1 MNVGDI
7 VRFLNDVGG
16 GRVVRIA
23 GTVAYVEDEDGF
35 ETPIPVRECVVVR
48 TAAQE
53 AADKKAATSG
63 AFKARTAAD
72 MAREAMEAKARAEHV
87 QAPKVE
93 QPAAPVPVTLTSS
106 DIAET
111 PEGDSLNVIL
121 GFEAT
126 DSRRLSSSHYEASLV
141 NDSNYYLYFALLSQ
155 ADGDEGWTDR
165 YDGIVEPNI
174 QVTIDTYSNA
184 DVAEMDRLAV
194 QLVAF
199 KRDKAFA
206 LQRPVSVEI
215 KVDTTK
221 FFKLHCFRQSPYFDR
236 PVLSFDIVR
245 DGKAVAES
253 VTAPVDTAAPA
264 VVSRQPAQPAEAKD
278 KGTASARQQVVVRGK
293 IDLAKIARD
302 RRGPSASPGAFS
314 KSSKPGDPIEVD
326 LHIDSLL
333 DSTAGM
339 SSANILNYQIDTF
352 RRVMDENLRNHG
364 QKIVFIHGKG
374 DGVLR
379 HALTKELNYRYKG
392 CRVEDASFARYGYGA
407 TEVTIK

>member
-1 MNVGDI
+1 MNIGDI

-16 GRVVRIA
+16 GRVVRINGA
-23 GTVAYVEDEDGF
+23 TAYVEDEDGF
-35 ETPIPVRECVVVR
+35 ETPMPVRECVVVR

-53 AADKKAATSG
+53 AADKKATTSG

-72 MAREAMEAKARAEHV
+72 MAREAREAKARAEHV
-87 QAPKVE
+87 QAPKVVE
-93 QPAAPVPVTLTSS
+93 PAAPVPVTLTSS

-111 PEGDSLNVIL
+111 PNGDVLNVVL

-126 DSRRLSSSHYEASLV
+126 DSRHMSSTHYEASLV
-141 NDSNYYLYFALLSQ
+141 NDSNYYLYFTLLSQ

-174 QVTIDTYSNA
+174 QVAIDTYSSA
-184 DVAEMDRLAV
+184 DVAAMDRLAV
-194 QLVAF
+194 QIVAF
-199 KRDKAFA
+199 KRDKSFA
-206 LQRPVSVEI
+206 MQQPVSAQF

-221 FFKLHCFRQSPYFDR
+221 FFKLHCFRRSPYFDR
-236 PVLSFDIVR
+236 PALTFDVVS
-245 DGKAVAES
+245 DGKPAGVSAEPIC
-253 VTAPVDTAAPA
+253 VEPA
-264 VVSRQPAQPAEAKD
+264 VEKQPI
-278 KGTASARQQVVVRGK
+278 VVEKAILGKSVRV
-293 IDLAKIARD
+293 KIARD
-302 RRGPSASPGAFS
+302 RHSVSNSHGAVS

-339 SSANILNYQIDTF
+339 SSADILNYQVDTF
-352 RRVMDENLRNHG
+352 RHVMDQNLRRKG

-379 HALTKELNYRYKG
+379 QALTKELNYRYKSCG
-392 CRVEDASFARYGYGA
+392 VEDASFARYGYGA
-407 TEVTIK
+407 TEVTIR

>member
-16 GRVVRIA
+16 GRVARIA

-35 ETPIPVRECVVVR
+35 ETPMPVRECVVVR
-48 TAAQE
+48 TAAQA
-53 AADKKAATSG
+53 AADKSAASAG
-63 AFKARTAAD
+63 AYKARTASD
-72 MAREAMEAKARAEHV
+72 MAREALEAKARAEHRE
-87 QAPKVE
+87 APRAE
-93 QPAAPVPVTLTSS
+93 APAAPVPVTLTSS

-111 PEGDSLNVIL
+111 PEGDTLNVVL

-126 DSRRLSSSHYEASLV
+126 DSRHMSATHYEASLV
-141 NDSNYYLYFALLSQ
+141 NDSNYYLYVALLSQ
-155 ADGDEGWTDR
+155 ADGEEGWTDR

-199 KRDKAFA
+199 KRDKSFG
-206 LQRPVSVEI
+206 LQRPVSAEF

-221 FFKLHCFRQSPYFDR
+221 FFKLHCFKQSPYFDR
-236 PVLSFDIVR
+236 PALTFEVVR
-245 DGKAVAES
+245 DGKTQGEAA
-253 VTAPVDTAAPA
+253 APVPAPA
-264 VVSRQPAQPAEAKD
+264 EKPAQVPVIKDLRAK
-278 KGTASARQQVVVRGK
+278 V
-293 IDLAKIARD
+293 ARD
-302 RRGPSASPGAFS
+302 RRPSPEHRGAVSRSSRPGE
-314 KSSKPGDPIEVD
+314 PIEVD

-352 RRVMDENLRNHG
+352 REVMDKNLRNHG

-379 HALTKELNYRYKG
+379 QALTKELNYRYKG
-392 CRVEDASFARYGYGA
+392 CNAEDASYANYGGGA
-407 TEVTIK
+407 TVVTIK